1 MADIEHPEITMARA
15 TGYATREEVE
25 RELANEIEHIEDHPV
40 EDMFGTEI
48 CPGDGYFIL
57 TDGQVV
63 DAVNVEDYLIEIL
76 KAQAFI
82 AKK

>member
-1 MADIEHPEITMARA
+1 MSEIEDPRIAFTNA
-15 TGYATREEVE
+15 TGYSTIEEVK
-25 RELANEIEHIEDHPV
+25 RDIANEIQHVEDHPI

-48 CPGDGYFIL
+48 RPGDGYFIL
-57 TDGQVV
+57 ADGQVV
-63 DAVNVEDYLIEIL
+63 DAVNVEDYLIEIV

>member
-1 MADIEHPEITMARA
+1 MSEIDDPRISFTNA
-15 TGYATREEVE
+15 TGYSTNEEVK
-25 RELANEIEHIEDHPV
+25 RDTAKEIQHVEDHPV

-76 KAQAFI
+76 KAEAFI

>member
-1 MADIEHPEITMARA
+1 MQEVEDPRIAFTNS
-15 TGYATREEVE
+15 TGYSTIEEVKSE
-25 RELANEIEHIEDHPV
+25 AAKEIPHIEDHPI

-57 TDGQVV
+57 ADGQVV

>member
-1 MADIEHPEITMARA
+1 MSEIEDPRIAFTNA
-15 TGYATREEVE
+15 TGYPTIEEVKSDT
-25 RELANEIEHIEDHPV
+25 ANEIQHVEDHPV

-57 TDGQVV
+57 ANGQVI

-76 KAQAFI
+76 KAEAFI